1 MSFGDR
7 VLSGLKAIVLIEE
20 RTKVLDDAL
29 RSIKTKVETSM
40 ADHERRLIRLETMVE
55 IARTDGSLLRIAPG
69 SPPSDK

>member
-7 VLSGLKAIVLIEE
+7 VLSGLKTIVLIEE

-29 RSIKTKVETSM
+29 RSIKAKIEASI

-55 IARTDGSLLRIAPG
+55 IARADGSRLRIALGNPEA
-69 SPPSDK
+69 DK